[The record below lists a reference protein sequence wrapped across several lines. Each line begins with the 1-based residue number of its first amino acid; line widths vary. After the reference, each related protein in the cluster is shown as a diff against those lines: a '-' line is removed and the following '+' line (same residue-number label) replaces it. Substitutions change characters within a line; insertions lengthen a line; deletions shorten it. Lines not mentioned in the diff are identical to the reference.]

1 MEPPHT
7 GLAAFVVIFDAAG
20 RVLVAEREDG
30 KGWNL
35 PGGGVQPGESPW
47 DAALRET
54 LEEVGVEIEILRL
67 AGLYHVPAR
76 PALVF
81 SFACRITSGTPRAL
95 EETLAVQ
102 WCAPG
107 ALPPR
112 MLARHAERVRDAAA
126 GHAHPVLRH
135 QR

>member
-7 GLAAFVVIFDAAG
+7 GLAAFVVILDAAG
-20 RVLVAEREDG
+20 QVLVAERADG

-35 PGGGVQPGESPW
+35 PGGGVMPGETPW
-47 DAALRET
+47 DAARRET

-67 AGLYHVPAR
+67 AGVYHVPVR

-81 SFACRITSGTPRAL
+81 SFACRIAGGTPRAL

-107 ALPPR
+107 ALPRR
-112 MLARHAERVRDAAA
+112 MLSRHAERVRDVVA
-126 GHAHPVLRH
+126 GHPHTVMKV